1 MSLAYSIGTH
11 SNPYTY
17 WYNYIVTRS
26 TFSISGVPS
35 GSIVAGLGDLRTS
48 APNLVVSTY
57 STGGTYS
64 KSVTGTG
71 PDGNTINLSLSS
83 SYTSGC
89 GYTTSGS
96 AKPISLEI
104 ATELTGY
111 KSGFLV
117 STTQAHLGA
126 TWTGATWQDGPVI
139 SVPIGSGSN
148 QACLVV
154 PMFVPLAS
162 YTLTVKAGAGGT
174 VSGGGTYYEGDT
186 ATLTATPS
194 DGYSFVKWSDGVT
207 TATRSVVV
215 KGDATYT
222 ATFAVKTYVVSYK
235 KGSYGTG
242 TESSVTKTHGVAIV
256 LPGATFT
263 RTDYLQSGWSK
274 VATGTSKAYDL
285 GASYTANAA
294 ATLYPYWV
302 ATSYALT
309 LSSSNETYGTV
320 SGGGTYGHGRT
331 ATATATPNLRIATFS
346 KWSDGSTSATR
357 TITMT
362 SDVSLTATFTAKSV
376 STTYGVQ
383 NSSGA
388 GGYVAIGSSG
398 THVTSTSTTSVAY
411 GQTRNFVTGCGSGY
425 KFKRWVVYY
434 KALSEA
440 GAVSGDEMSCC
451 PDWASSF
458 TWTAGPVDVSGD
470 AVTTSPTGA
479 YQVTKIMAE
488 FEARTYEVTASVA
501 KTGSAYGRWDSAVT
515 PGVVSG
521 AGSYSY
527 GTTCSLSVTAASGY
541 RFARW
546 DDGSTSN
553 PLTVAVS
560 ADVARTAYFTG
571 VTKTITLVATSTG
584 RGTLAFS
591 DGGSASREYG
601 TVAKLKATPASHYR
615 FSRWTDGVTNAERSV
630 NVVAD
635 TSFEAEFVT
644 DDVVTILTGVDP
656 VGGGAVSGGGEV
668 AYDSSV
674 TLTAT
679 PASGWEFVSWQDGA
693 TAATRTVTA
702 DDATAAVTYVATFR
716 RKAYQVTLAGTNCA
730 VAATVVSGAESS
742 SGVYEYGAVLS
753 LAVTPAAHY
762 HFSQWSDGDASN
774 PRVVTVTATASYL
787 ATAVVDVHAVVA
799 SAGDGGSVSVT
810 KVSGAG
816 SGSSWE
822 YGSVLE
828 LAATAD
834 EQHEFVKWSDGA
846 TDAVR
851 RVTVTGDASYF
862 AQFQTKTYTVTV
874 ASGGGGTASIDGA
887 SGQSAT
893 FAYGTSVT
901 IRATAVDHYGFSQWS
916 DGTKDNPK
924 TFAVSGNHSFTAS
937 FVADRHA
944 ITVTAGTGGSATGGG
959 QYDYGSMAKLV
970 ATPVY
975 TDDSRYVFAGWY
987 DAAGIRVA
995 ATTTY
1000 EPVVE
1005 GDASYEAR
1013 FAPLTHEVSVTVS
1026 GDGTAEGAGTY
1037 VYNSAATLVAT
1048 ANAHSHF
1055 VKWTKDGEDYSES
1068 ATVSLT
1074 VTADVAF
1081 TAVFAKDVHTITT
1094 KVVDAGTGTVT
1105 AGGAYEYGSL
1115 FTATAT
1121 PAAGYF
1127 FSGWYKDGVATGA
1140 TDPMLVTE
1148 VTGDATYSAKF
1159 EVGQYDVTASVVPAN
1174 CGCSVVG
1181 TGTYNKGV
1189 SCTLTA
1195 ADAGAYEFDRWSDG
1209 VTTRTRTFA
1218 VEGTASFTAV
1228 FKIRRHVLTVR
1239 SNDTSM
1245 GTASGGGTFDY
1256 TETESI
1262 LVEAKA
1268 ISGYRFLGW
1277 RKGESMSVVSTAT
1290 RMYVSLTEDTTYTA
1304 VFAART
1310 YVVTVV
1316 SYGGGTVEGVGEY
1329 EEGASVP
1336 LTPVPDDGYMF
1347 ARWLDG
1353 SVASPRTVSVT
1364 GDVTLHAVFS
1374 YRKSSRG
1381 RVLAARWS
1389 AG

>member
-1 MSLAYSIGTH
+1 MSLSYTIGTH
-11 SNPYTY
+11 SDPYTY
-17 WYNYIVTRS
+17 GDNYIVTRS
-26 TFSISGVPS
+26 TFSVSGVPS
-35 GSIVAGLGDLRTS
+35 GAIVALLMDLRTS
-48 APNLVVSTY
+48 APNLVVSTC
-57 STGGTYS
+57 SSGTYS
-64 KSVTGTG
+64 KSVIGTG

-83 SYTSGC
+83 SYTSRC
-89 GYTTSGS
+89 GYSSSSS

-104 ATELTGY
+104 KTTLTGY

-117 STTQAHLGA
+117 STTMAHLGA
-126 TWTGATWQDGPVI
+126 TWTSATWQDGPTI

-154 PMFVPLAS
+154 PMFWPLDS
-162 YTLTVKAGAGGT
+162 YTITVKAGTGGT
-174 VSGGGTYYEGDT
+174 VSGGGTYYEGNT

-194 DGYSFVKWSDGVT
+194 DGYSFVGWSDGVT
-207 TATRSVVV
+207 TATRNVVV
-215 KGDATYT
+215 RGDATYT
-222 ATFAVKTYVVSYK
+222 ATFAVKTYVISYK

-263 RTDYLQSGWSK
+263 RTDYLQSGWST

-285 GASYTANAA
+285 SASYTANAT
-294 ATLYPYWV
+294 ATLYPYW
-302 ATSYALT
+302 AYTTYALT

-320 SGGGTYGHGRT
+320 SGGGTYGRGRT
-331 ATATATPNLRIATFS
+331 ATATATPNLRVATFS

-362 SDVSLTATFTAKSV
+362 SDVSLTATFAAKSV

-388 GGYVAIGSSG
+388 GGYVAVGTSG
-398 THVTSTSTTSVAY
+398 THVTSTSTTSAAY
-411 GQTRNFVTGCGSGY
+411 GQTRDFVTGCGGGY
-425 KFKRWVVYY
+425 RFKRWVVYY

-440 GAVSGDEMSCC
+440 GAVDGDEMSCC

-479 YQVTKIMAE
+479 YRITRIMAE

-501 KTGSAYGRWDSAVT
+501 KTESAYGRWDSAVT
-515 PGVVSG
+515 PGVVAG

-541 RFARW
+541 GFARW

-560 ADVARTAYFTG
+560 ADVTKTAYFTG
-571 VTKTITLVATSTG
+571 VTKTVTLVATSTG
-584 RGTLAFS
+584 RGTITFS

-601 TVAKLKATPASHYR
+601 TVAKLKATPAAHYR

-630 NVVAD
+630 NVSAD
-635 TSFEAEFVT
+635 VRFEAEFVT
-644 DDVVTILTGVDP
+644 DDVVTVLTGVDP
-656 VGGGAVSGGGEV
+656 VGGGTVSGGGEA

-674 TLTAT
+674 TLAAT
-679 PASGWEFVSWQDGA
+679 PADGWEFASWQDGVA
-693 TAATRTVTA
+693 SATRTVVA
-702 DDATAAVTYVATFR
+702 NDATAAVTYVATFR
-716 RKAYQVTLAGTNCA
+716 RKAYRVTLSGTDCT

-742 SGVYEYGAVLS
+742 SGVYEHGTVLS

-762 HFSQWSDGDASN
+762 HFSQWSDGSASN
-774 PRVVTVTATASYL
+774 PRVVTVTAAASYS
-787 ATAVVDVHAVVA
+787 ATAVVDVHAVAA

-810 KVSGAG
+810 KVSGSG
-816 SGSSWE
+816 SGSSWA

-834 EQHEFVKWSDGA
+834 AQHEFVKWSDGA

-862 AQFQTKTYTVTV
+862 AQFQAKTYVVTV

-887 SGQSAT
+887 SGQSAV

-901 IRATAVDHYGFSQWS
+901 IRATAADHYSFSQWS
-916 DGTKDNPK
+916 DGAKDNPR

-937 FVADRHA
+937 FVADRHTVA
-944 ITVTAGTGGSATGGG
+944 VTAGAGGSATGGG
-959 QYDYGSMAKLV
+959 QYDYGSRAKLV

-987 DAAGIRVA
+987 DAAGVHVA

-1013 FAPLTHEVSVTVS
+1013 FSPLTHEVTVTVE

-1037 VYNSAATLVAT
+1037 VYNSTATLVAV

-1068 ATVSLT
+1068 VTVSLA

-1081 TAVFAKDVHTITT
+1081 AAVFAKDVHTVATE
-1094 KVVDAGTGTVT
+1094 VVDAGTGAVT
-1105 AGGAYEYGSL
+1105 AGGACEYGSL

-1127 FSGWYKDGVATGA
+1127 FSGWYRDGVAMGSA
-1140 TDPMLVTE
+1140 DPMLVVE

-1181 TGTYNKGV
+1181 TGTYNKGA

-1195 ADAGAYEFDRWSDG
+1195 VDAGAYEFDRWSDG
-1209 VTTRTRTFA
+1209 ATARARTFA
-1218 VEGTASFTAV
+1218 VEGAASFTAV
-1228 FKIRRHVLTVR
+1228 FKIRRHKLVVT
-1239 SNDTSM
+1239 SNDANK
-1245 GTASGGGTFDY
+1245 GIASGGGTFDY
-1256 TETESI
+1256 TETESLLI
-1262 LVEAKA
+1262 EAKVV
-1268 ISGYRFLGW
+1268 SGYRFLGW
-1277 RKGESMSVVSTAT
+1277 RKGGSLAIVSTAT
-1290 RMYVSLTEDTTYTA
+1290 RTYVSLTADTTYTA

-1316 SYGGGTVEGVGEY
+1316 SHGCGMVDGVGEY
-1329 EEGASVP
+1329 EEGVSVP

-1353 SVASPRTVSVT
+1353 SVASPRTVEVT